1 MAQAT
6 AHHGEHEPTTTGLN
20 HRKMLMWAF
29 LGSDC
34 MFFGSL
40 IATYLVYKN
49 RSIAGPLPE
58 DVFSIPIT
66 TVSTFVLLMS
76 SMSMVLAYSALT
88 RNNMKTFRI
97 WLASTAIMGM
107 TFIAFQVFEFRTFA
121 NYEFKVECANVNIEE
136 LTPVKQQLAEKCGT
150 PAEHDGKVEEVVG
163 LTPRTNLFGS
173 TFFTLTGFH
182 GAHVTLGIVWLLS
195 LFFLSFKKGMVT
207 PERNLDVDLAALYW
221 HFVDI
226 VWIVIFTVV
235 YLFGVFPGF

>member
-49 RSIAGPLPE
+49 RSIAGPLPA
-58 DVFSIPIT
+58 DVFDIPVT

-76 SMSMVLAYSALT
+76 SMSMVLAYAALR
-88 RNNMKTFRI
+88 RNSMKAFRI
-97 WLASTAIMGM
+97 WLASTCMLGA
-107 TFIAFQVFEFRTFA
+107 TFIAFQVYEFYTFV
-121 NYEFKVECANVNIEE
+121 NYEHKVYCAEVGHR
-136 LTPVKQQLAEKCGT
+136 LSGKQQLALKCGT
-150 PAEHDGKVEEVVG
+150 EPNTYGCVG
-163 LTPRTNLFGS
+163 GDRRLTPKTNLFGS
-173 TFFTLTGFH
+173 TFYTLTGFH

-207 PERNLDVDLAALYW
+207 PERDLDLDLAALYW
-221 HFVDI
+221 HFVDV